1 MSLDPAQMKQ
11 RFIQMTIANVI
22 LMLVALGFA
31 IAHFSYGVGWALYGF
46 IGFIGL
52 AFAVQMWFVRGVAR
66 DNKRN

>member
-11 RFIQMTIANVI
+11 RFIQMTIANVVLTLI
-22 LMLVALGFA
+22 AVAFA

-46 IGFIGL
+46 IGFIGA
-52 AFAVQMWFVRGVAR
+52 AFVAQMWFVRGVAR